1 MKSYCQLLFY
11 FIKLIN
17 YAEGNF
23 MLKRFLLTF
32 AVLLVIFGGLFGYKA
47 YKGYEMRMAAM
58 KRKYPPAYVSSALSK
73 IGDWQPY
80 IRTIGNVV
88 SVNSVNVTTQVAG
101 QVIGIYFSSGEF
113 VKKNKI
119 LVKLDNSFQ
128 FAQLQQYKSQLI
140 VNKFNYEQYKKAYQK
155 NAVSKASYIQMLSA
169 LKQNEAMIEQTEV
182 TIRHM
187 IIRAPFT
194 GAVGIRG
201 QTSVNLGQYINTGA
215 DIISLYS
222 INPMYVDFTMP
233 QNDLNRLKINQKI
246 DISVD
251 SHTDKIFTGIIKTIS
266 IDVNNISRN
275 ITVRA
280 AVNNKDMILRPGM
293 FVTGSVL
300 LPVIHNVITVPATAV
315 TYNPYGDFVY
325 VVTKKNNEYV
335 ANTQYVTTGDSRNG
349 RVVILKGLKA
359 GETVVTAGQVKLRN
373 GAEVIIE
380 NSNKNGSKINGKGNS
395 K

>member
-1 MKSYCQLLFY
+1 
-11 FIKLIN
+11 
-17 YAEGNF
+17 

-32 AVLLVIFGGLFGYKA
+32 VVLLVIFGGLFGYKA
-47 YKGYEMRMAAM
+47 YKGYEMHMAAM
-58 KRKYPPAYVSSALSK
+58 KRKYPPVYVSVALSK

-101 QVIGIYFSSGEF
+101 QVAGIYFSSGEF

-119 LVKLDNSFQ
+119 LVKLDDSFQ
-128 FAQLQQYKSQLI
+128 LAQLQQYKSQLI

-155 NAVSKASYIQMLSA
+155 NAVSKASYIQMLSTF
-169 LKQNEAMIEQTEV
+169 KQNEAMIKQTEV
-182 TIRHM
+182 TIQNM
-187 IIRAPFT
+187 TIRAPFT
-194 GAVGIRG
+194 GIVGIRG

-222 INPMYVDFTMP
+222 VNPMYVDFTMP
-233 QNDLNRLKINQKI
+233 QNDLSRLKINQKI

-251 SHTDKIFTGIIKTIS
+251 SHVGKIFTGIIKTIS
-266 IDVNNISRN
+266 IDVNNVSRN

-280 AVNNKDMILRPGM
+280 AVNNKDIILRPGM

-300 LPVIHNVITVPATAV
+300 LPVIHNVITVPATAI

-335 ANTQYVTTGDSRNG
+335 ANTQYITAGDSRNG
-349 RVVILKGLKA
+349 RVVVLKGLKA

-373 GAEVIIE
+373 GVEVVIE
-380 NSNKNGSKINGKGNS
+380 NNNKKALTVK
-395 K
+395 